1 MQQQGCNRYAYIVVV
16 HYTGFEGLLLGRW
29 LDGLY
34 NRFENVP
41 LGDSARGAGGWWV
54 PSSRSANEK
63 CSHAGLEFCAI
74 RWITFPYSPFYPLHF
89 SIDFVCV
96 CQDFLFSSKNNS

>member
-1 MQQQGCNRYAYIVVV
+1 MSYENLLKFQTWGKLKKKKGKVVQQQGCNRYAYIVVL

-41 LGDSARGAGGWWV
+41 LGDSAGVAGG
-54 PSSRSANEK
+54 
-63 CSHAGLEFCAI
+63 GGGG
-74 RWITFPYSPFYPLHF
+74 SPAV
-89 SIDFVCV
+89 DRQMRNAVTR
-96 CQDFLFSSKNNS
+96 D